1 MWVTACVTGTGA
13 EVWGS
18 EMYLQRKREGG
29 RKALLYVACP
39 FFGTTSTICLRSE
52 TLTVGE
58 SEAG

>member
-13 EVWGS
+13 EAWGS

-39 FFGTTSTICLRSE
+39 CFGTTSAE